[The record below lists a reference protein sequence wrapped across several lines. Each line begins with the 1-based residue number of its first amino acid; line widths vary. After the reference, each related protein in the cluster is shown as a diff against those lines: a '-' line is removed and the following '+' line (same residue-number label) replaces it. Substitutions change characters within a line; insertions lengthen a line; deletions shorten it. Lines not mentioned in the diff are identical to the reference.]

1 MASTPKVIMEIVN
14 KEKAANH
21 AVAER
26 LRLQHHPSMRAIT
39 KFFTENVRGAKIE
52 FLGPLPNGS
61 TVMRILANTKELTQE
76 GKLLKAHVEINLSG
90 KELMEYVQKKEF
102 YQGLAALKLNQYTG
116 YIAEQYIMNF
126 ARQGVLHDKMFFK
139 VGGRATAQ
147 SFKSFSGKTIL
158 KDKVW
163 AIQNKSGHGVDFL
176 CEVIPT
182 PPPPRWITLDAKATL
197 RGGFTDHGTPKGPSL
212 SDEQKDPFTNLLKHL
227 KDATSD
233 FRGLNRYNLTPEQF
247 KEFRKIIKEIGN
259 NPLELKGYVANVGLI
274 EGFNLAANKKYS
286 TMIVCNEIK

>member
-1 MASTPKVIMEIVN
+1 MASTPEVIMQIVN

-21 AVAER
+21 AVAQR

-147 SFKSFSGKTIL
+147 SFKNSAKKAIL

-163 AIQNKSGHGVDFL
+163 AIQNKSGHGVDLL
-176 CEVIPT
+176 CEVIPS

-197 RGGFTDHGTPKGPSL
+197 REKFTDHGTPRGPSL
-212 SDEQKDPFTNLLKHL
+212 SNEQKKPLENLLKHL
-227 KDATSD
+227 NDATSD
-233 FRGLNRYNLTPEQF
+233 YRDSNRYSLTPEQY
-247 KEFRKIIKEIGN
+247 KEFRKIIKEITN
-259 NPLELKGYVANVGLI
+259 NPNELQGYVATVGLKD
-274 EGFNLAANKKYS
+274 GFKLAGNTKYS